1 MVKKKLKAK
10 GPLSGSASSS
20 SPELESRL
28 KALETTGLIEIGRR
42 IAEVRGDKSR
52 PEFAKI
58 VNVHKNTLARC
69 ELGKR
74 EPSMHLLLAMNYLF
88 GINPGWVILGPKEG
102 GMKRV
107 YEIQDE
113 KGSYARVAP
122 LDRPV
127 LLAVLQVVEEIMAEA
142 NGHLAPEKKAE
153 LILLLYEEARDR
165 EGKVDR
171 ARVLQLVK
179 LAS

>member
-1 MVKKKLKAK
+1 MVKQKLKAK
-10 GPLSGSASSS
+10 RPLSGSTSSS

-28 KALETTGLIEIGRR
+28 KSLETTGLIEIGRR

-107 YEIQDE
+107 YELQQE
-113 KGSYARVAP
+113 KGVAP

-127 LLAVLQVVEEIMAEA
+127 LQAVLQVVEEIMAEA

-171 ARVLQLVK
+171 ARVLKLVK